1 MQTDLQP
8 NLMNAVK
15 LVNRLLYLNVSVY
28 WLAEPLPISVDGAEY
43 ASASGDFIIPFY
55 QSLSCGNVLYSTV
68 FLQYVEMPS
77 TEFDVSVIKIRG
89 NVEVHAYP
97 LNQAKVAV
105 FYGGGVTGDSLEHIY
120 PLEEA
125 GFSLGIV
132 REENLRRGELSE
144 YNVITFPGGGPYGN
158 YLSEED
164 MESIRDFVRLGGGFL
179 GTCGGLILGIE
190 LGLLDACLL
199 ALNVMGT

>member
-1 MQTDLQP
+1 M
-8 NLMNAVK
+8 
-15 LVNRLLYLNVSVY
+15 
-28 WLAEPLPISVDGAEY
+28 
-43 ASASGDFIIPFY
+43 
-55 QSLSCGNVLYSTV
+55 
-68 FLQYVEMPS
+68 
-77 TEFDVSVIKIRG
+77 
-89 NVEVHAYP
+89 HAYP
-97 LNQAKVAV
+97 LNQAKLAV
-105 FYGGGVTGDSLEHIY
+105 FYGGGVTGGSLEHIY

-190 LGLLDACLL
+190 LELLDAEVAMAGQYEAYADLRGPVLL
-199 ALNVMGT
+199 KVTRSSSPVVFGYPTFFESTYFMGPFISSVGTDVDAIGSYYNSTENLSLYFPEIIKAYNFTPQKV